1 MPTSDSRAARLQLP
15 RLLVALITLTA
26 LLAGVFATLGFASAQ
41 NAPTFDV
48 RVRAQLHED
57 DRIEF
62 GLRADGEVLTPS
74 RRFLPAEPRI
84 GRVYVSTVVEKLG
97 VQLQVIAIRQAD
109 GDTEFG
115 IRADGETVL
124 RGQIFPAGTRDHV
137 WLQSSVA
144 SVVSPD
150 DPGDLVIYSGRGES
164 LVGEII
170 ERFEEQTGIDVKVR
184 YGGTSELALTIGE
197 EGSRSPADLFYGQD
211 AGALSFLAEQG
222 LAAQLPPDILAS
234 VANVNF
240 KDDDGFWIATS
251 GRARV
256 MIISPERVPNP
267 PDSVFDLVDPEWE
280 GRIGW
285 APTNGSFEAFVTAM
299 RVIHGEEATEEW
311 LRGMI
316 ANGVRKYPKNTPQ
329 VQAVI
334 DGELD
339 IGLVNHYYRFRSGF
353 DGIRDAA
360 VNYFPPGDAG
370 EAGALINIA
379 GVAMLEGT
387 TNQANALRFIRF
399 LLSEEGQTYFRDQTN
414 EYPVAAGV
422 EPRVD
427 LPPLSTLNPPSLALT
442 SLSDLQ
448 GTLDL
453 LDKVGAYD

>member
-26 LLAGVFATLGFASAQ
+26 LLAGSFAALGLASAQ

-57 DRIEF
+57 GRIEF

-124 RGQIFPAGTRDHV
+124 RNQIFPAGAREHL

-144 SVVSPD
+144 KVVSPED
-150 DPGDLVIYSGRGES
+150 AGDLVIYSGRGES
-164 LVGEII
+164 LVGGLID
-170 ERFEEQTGIDVKVR
+170 RFEEQTGIDVKVR
-184 YGGTSELALTIGE
+184 YGNTAALAIAISE
-197 EGSRSPADLFYGQD
+197 EGSRSPADVYYGQD
-211 AGALSFLAEQG
+211 AGALSFLAEEA
-222 LAAQLPPDILAS
+222 LAAQLPPDIRAM
-234 VANVNF
+234 VDRNF
-240 KDDDGFWIATS
+240 QDDDGRWIATS

-256 MIISPERVPNP
+256 LIISPDRVPNP
-267 PDSVFDLVDPEWE
+267 PDSVFDLVDPEWK

-285 APTNGSFEAFVTAM
+285 APTNGSFQAFVTAM
-299 RVIHGEEATEEW
+299 RQIHGDAATEEW

-316 ANGVRKYPKNTPQ
+316 ANDVKVFPKNTPQ
-329 VQAVI
+329 VQAVG

-339 IGLVNHYYRFRSGF
+339 IGLVNHYYLFRFDDDWPAANHFTDSG
-353 DGIRDAA
+353 
-360 VNYFPPGDAG
+360 N
-370 EAGALINIA
+370 AGALINVA
-379 GVAMLEGT
+379 GVAMLEGSS
-387 TNQANALRFIRF
+387 NRANALRFIRF

-414 EYPVAAGV
+414 EYPVASGV
-422 EPRVD
+422 DANPR
-427 LPPLSTLNPPSLALT
+427 LIPLDELNPPSLALT
-442 SLSDLQ
+442 SLSDLD
-448 GTLDL
+448 GTLEL
-453 LDKVGAYD
+453 LRKVGALE